1 MNRPGWLLRIARIP
15 VAGWIAIGMALRLA
29 HALTLGNQYFFGD
42 TPEYQ
47 MAALRLLHGMD
58 LAENGPRAPLYPAVM
73 AFSFW
78 LGGEDNFRATRM
90 LQLVLSLVFLVVGTR
105 LARTVGGRGAEV
117 LTAATLALAPT
128 VLFVAGLLYPTQLY
142 MLLIVSITFAAVCL
156 ARQPSAGRGVLLGVL
171 AVLAWATDMV
181 VLAPLAWT
189 GLWLLT
195 RLKSAGPAL
204 GRALLLAAVTAAAV
218 AAPYAL
224 LLKSRHSDRVFMG
237 KAQAVLH
244 YARTDS
250 VISRQRA
257 IRLPSDTPFEA
268 LPPGRFVARELGF
281 LRQHPGAYL
290 HDLGMEFFHF
300 FQPIPDRVTS
310 VNRYNT
316 SSLLFLGGLYFVV
329 LLTFAVLGLL
339 QGRGALSERLLLA
352 GVVVA
357 TAGFY
362 AFFFTQARYR
372 IPVEPL
378 LAVLAAL
385 GIANAFPNFTRAL
398 AGPAEEQ
405 RGEASGA

>member
-1 MNRPGWLLRIARIP
+1 MTPVRALIGLLRTP
-15 VAGWIAIGMALRLA
+15 TGWIAIGVLLRVL

-58 LAENGPRAPLYPAVM
+58 VAENGPRAPLYPSFM
-73 AFSFW
+73 ALSFW
-78 LGGEDNFRATRM
+78 LGGEDNFRVTRA

-105 LARTVGGRGAEV
+105 LARSIGGHGAA
-117 LTAATLALAPT
+117 LITAAILALAPT

-142 MLLIVSITFAAVCL
+142 MLLLVSLTFAAL
-156 ARQPSAGRGVLLGVL
+156 RLSQRPTTGRAILLGVL
-171 AVLAWATDMV
+171 AALAWATDMV
-181 VLAPLAWT
+181 ILAPLAWI
-189 GLWLLT
+189 GLWLASRVRT
-195 RLKSAGPAL
+195 TGPAL
-204 GRALLLAAVTAAAV
+204 TRALVLAGLTAAV
-218 AAPYAL
+218 AAAPYVL

-257 IRLPSDTPFEA
+257 IRLPGDTPFEA
-268 LPPGRFVARELGF
+268 LPPGRFIARELGF
-281 LRQHPGAYL
+281 LRSHPGPYL
-290 HDLGMEFFHF
+290 HDLGSEFLHF

-316 SSLLFLGGLYFVV
+316 SGLLFLGGLYFVV
-329 LLTFAVLGLL
+329 LLTLAVLGLL
-339 QGRGALSERLLLA
+339 QGRGATSERLLLA

-385 GIANAFPNFTRAL
+385 GVANAFPNFTRAL
-398 AGPAEEQ
+398 THPAEDAP
-405 RGEASGA
+405 REAAGA